1 MAAIQTILERLLVP
15 DNAVIQQAT
24 RDLQA
29 VYRNPDVIPGLCTLL
44 HSSPNPQIRQFA
56 AVLLRKRLVKLWK
69 KLPGNDRTTIKSM
82 LLQCLTQE
90 TVRIVFISVAHLAS
104 VLAKYELP
112 RGQWEEL
119 STFIF
124 QFCHSQDPQQREVGV
139 LLLSSVME
147 TAALDFKQ
155 HFQSLFQLLSSALED
170 PQSKTVPFYA
180 LKCLTSMVEYVAEE
194 DSPHFTPLVPKIMAV
209 VRALISEDEDKACEG
224 MELFDE
230 IVECEVGM
238 VTPHLPD
245 LIQFSLQVASNSSL
259 GDNLRV
265 KALSFLQ
272 WLASLKKKSLL
283 KQGLLPS
290 VIRTMLTIMATP
302 HPGGA
307 EDEGD
312 ATTETQSPISLAAQ
326 VLDILS
332 LHLPP
337 EKILS
342 PVLECVEP
350 WLESTN
356 HFQRA
361 ASLIAIAVMVEGC
374 SVHIK
379 NHHLP
384 ALLQIVYKGVRDE
397 EKVVRNASLFAIGQ
411 FSEHLQPQIA
421 EYSGELLPVLFQFVD
436 HALQSP
442 LQEASALTKIFYA
455 LETFCEQL
463 GPKLVPY
470 LPVLMEKLFVAL
482 SSPDVHNCIHVKE
495 LAISAIGA
503 AANACESEFL
513 PYFDRTINLL
523 KQYIMLPHHQDTLIL
538 QAQAIDTLGTLA
550 RTVSEDNF
558 RPLAAECVTLGVA
571 LLQGEDP
578 DLRRSVYGML
588 ASVSCVIK
596 EEMCGQLEPVVG
608 RIFQALVSEEGVTVH
623 YASSEVPFLDFDEE
637 EEEEEEGEGGERGE
651 ASSSML
657 DDSRAIEGY
666 TVENAYLEE
675 KEDGLNALAEIAGNV
690 GPGFVRYID
699 DCFREANS
707 LTEHSHEGI
716 RKAAICAVATFCR
729 LWYRWL
735 REAGST
741 DLEELQFLT
750 NSTVLSLAATARTD
764 SDRNVVG
771 ASLESLENIFKS
783 LKGTEFKLAPQA
795 CSSVLVSLQDILHNK
810 AQCCGVEAEDSG
822 TGDMVCPFL

>member
-1 MAAIQTILERLLVP
+1 
-15 DNAVIQQAT
+15 
-24 RDLQA
+24 
-29 VYRNPDVIPGLCTLL
+29 
-44 HSSPNPQIRQFA
+44 
-56 AVLLRKRLVKLWK
+56 
-69 KLPGNDRTTIKSM
+69 M
-82 LLQCLTQE
+82 LLQCLALE

-124 QFCHSQDPQQREVGV
+124 QCCHSHDPQQREVGV

-245 LIQFSLQVASNSSL
+245 LIQFSLQLASNSSL
-259 GDNLRV
+259 GDNLRA

-290 VIRTMLTIMATP
+290 IIRTMLTIMATP

-337 EKILS
+337 EKILP

-356 HFQRA
+356 HFERA

-384 ALLQIVYKGVRDE
+384 ALLQIVYRGVRDE
-397 EKVVRNASLFAIGQ
+397 QKVVRNASLFAIGQ

-442 LQEASALTKIFYA
+442 HQEASALTKIFYA

-513 PYFDRTINLL
+513 PYFDRTVKLL
-523 KQYIMLPHHQDTLIL
+523 KQYVVLPHHQDTLIL

-550 RTVSEDNF
+550 RTVGGDNF
-558 RPLAAECVTLGVA
+558 RPLAAECVTLGVVSLPSVLPFFLQSHILPALVFLSVCLSVSVSVCVCVCLSVRPQA

-578 DLRRSVYGML
+578 DLRRSV
-588 ASVSCVIK
+588 
-596 EEMCGQLEPVVG
+596 
-608 RIFQALVSEEGVTVH
+608 
-623 YASSEVPFLDFDEE
+623 
-637 EEEEEEGEGGERGE
+637 
-651 ASSSML
+651 
-657 DDSRAIEGY
+657 
-666 TVENAYLEE
+666 
-675 KEDGLNALAEIAGNV
+675 
-690 GPGFVRYID
+690 
-699 DCFREANS
+699 
-707 LTEHSHEGI
+707 
-716 RKAAICAVATFCR
+716 
-729 LWYRWL
+729 
-735 REAGST
+735 
-741 DLEELQFLT
+741 
-750 NSTVLSLAATARTD
+750 
-764 SDRNVVG
+764 
-771 ASLESLENIFKS
+771 
-783 LKGTEFKLAPQA
+783 
-795 CSSVLVSLQDILHNK
+795 
-810 AQCCGVEAEDSG
+810 
-822 TGDMVCPFL
+822 